1 MKFFH
6 RIYNAMAHIFGLVGS
21 TFLYGLFRRQFMS
34 SFSLFFYKD
43 YLDTNLCFLFHSSLF
58 LYMFFILF
66 IHGTHSCDGRHLV
79 TSGRAREEDLF
90 L

>member
-6 RIYNAMAHIFGLVGS
+6 RIYNAMARIFGLVGS
-21 TFLYGLFRRQFMS
+21 TFYM
-34 SFSLFFYKD
+34 D
-43 YLDTNLCFLFHSSLF
+43 YLDANLCLLFHSSLF

-66 IHGTHSCDGRHLV
+66 IHGTHRCDGRHLV
-79 TSGRAREEDLF
+79 TSGRESEEDSF